1 VSNQS
6 YSVAA
11 SQGTGGVAVTGPDG
25 STDRRTGRTEA
36 DTWSWW
42 RWGPW
47 LGLAFVALAGAAVAW
62 VSFGGDR
69 GFAELPCRSTPS
81 ESRVGC
87 IASMPV
93 RDIVV
98 RITNTVSLTP
108 DGNMLLLGGEPR
120 SSGTDAHRA
129 PVVLAALSIVEKRE
143 AWRVPLDEYDTNIVN
158 VAVAADGT
166 KAAVWGRPLISIR
179 AVPGGAKL
187 ADISIETPFTEPYYD
202 VAFSDDGATVT
213 TGDAGRRRTYQVAAP
228 GAEPVLASGFATD
241 GKCWGFV
248 GQSNTW
254 SVRSR
259 DGRAVVLLLSNLLAQ
274 LRVGEFSE
282 SRRLSEVVCGTSSVA
297 LLDSPEGWST
307 HFASFSPR
315 NDRLAIVHGAYF
327 GGKGRTLIEI
337 WDSGQSLKR
346 VAAFPIRGRVGY
358 RIGWSQ
364 DARRF
369 AAIRSV
375 DDHDDAMIFALP

>member
-1 VSNQS
+1 VSNPS
-6 YSVAA
+6 YGVAA
-11 SQGTGGVAVTGPDG
+11 SQGTDGLAVTRPDG

-47 LGLAFVALAGAAVAW
+47 LGLAFVALAGVAVAW

-81 ESRVGC
+81 EPRVGC

-93 RDIVV
+93 RDIAV

-120 SSGTDAHRA
+120 SSGTVARDTPA
-129 PVVLAALSIVEKRE
+129 VLAALNIVEKRE
-143 AWRVPLDEYDTNIVN
+143 AWRVPLDEFASDIAN

-166 KAAVWGRPLISIR
+166 KAAVWGSLISIR

-187 ADISIETPFTEPYYD
+187 ADISIQTPYTEPHYD

-213 TGDAGRRRTYQVAAP
+213 TGIAGQRRTYQVAVPA
-228 GAEPVLASGFATD
+228 AEPAFAPATD
-241 GKCWGFV
+241 DKCWGLV
-248 GQSNTW
+248 GQSNIG

-259 DGRAVVLLLSNLLAQ
+259 DGRAVVLLLSNWGSAQ

-282 SRRLSEVVCGTSSVA
+282 SKRLSEVVCGTSSVA

-307 HFASFSPR
+307 LFASFSPR
-315 NDRLAIVHGAYF
+315 NDRLAIVHGADL

-358 RIGWSQ
+358 RIGWSHN
-364 DARRF
+364 ARRF